1 MGRGIGAALSL
12 LLIPVYIRFLGVEAY
27 GLVGFFLLIQNIGG
41 LLDLGLST
49 MTNREIA
56 MRVAD
61 ENRRL
66 ETRDL
71 LRTVEAIYWPV
82 GMAIGLVV
90 FGAAPLIARHWLHPA
105 ALTVTTIEASIRL
118 MGIILAIQWPYS
130 IYEGAFHGLQRIVEF
145 NVVSAGM
152 QIVRATGAVIV
163 VWIWPT
169 ITAFF
174 VWQLAVSVITVSMLS
189 RFTWRYMPEGPRPR
203 VRFGLMRGVWRFAAG
218 MTASAALGA
227 VLSDAD
233 RFVLSRM
240 LPLES
245 FGYYSV
251 ALTAAMGL
259 LYLMAPI
266 SLTVLPRFT
275 ELLAKQ
281 KQEQL
286 VRTYHVSAQLMTV
299 VLTPAALVIALFSR
313 ELLAIWTRNDRIAE
327 RAGPLLTVLA
337 TALLLRTITEIPYIM
352 QLAQGRTRLAVYTNI
367 VAVALYLPLLAVL
380 VGRYGAIGAAAAMA
394 VLHGAK
400 FLIWGH
406 VVHAKILPTE
416 KWRWYFVDIGGP
428 AVAAAA
434 VVVGARLLIPRD
446 LFAPVVAG
454 VLLLAAVGGMAV
466 AVAAMAAPL
475 MRERARTL
483 LPLLRQFASAR
494 KASNPDVP

>member
-1 MGRGIGAALSL
+1 
-12 LLIPVYIRFLGVEAY
+12 
-27 GLVGFFLLIQNIGG
+27 
-41 LLDLGLST
+41 
-49 MTNREIA
+49 
-56 MRVAD
+56 
-61 ENRRL
+61 
-66 ETRDL
+66 
-71 LRTVEAIYWPV
+71 
-82 GMAIGLVV
+82 
-90 FGAAPLIARHWLHPA
+90 
-105 ALTVTTIEASIRL
+105 
-118 MGIILAIQWPYS
+118 
-130 IYEGAFHGLQRIVEF
+130 
-145 NVVSAGM
+145 
-152 QIVRATGAVIV
+152 
-163 VWIWPT
+163 
-169 ITAFF
+169 
-174 VWQLAVSVITVSMLS
+174 
-189 RFTWRYMPEGPRPR
+189 
-203 VRFGLMRGVWRFAAG
+203 
-218 MTASAALGA
+218 
-227 VLSDAD
+227 
-233 RFVLSRM
+233 
-240 LPLES
+240 
-245 FGYYSV
+245 
-251 ALTAAMGL
+251 MGL

-337 TALLLRTITEIPYIM
+337 MAVLLRTITEIPYIM

-380 VGRYGAIGAAAAMA
+380 VARYGAIGAAAAMA
-394 VLHGAK
+394 ILHGAK

-434 VVVGARLLIPRD
+434 VVVGARLLIPRG
-446 LFAPVVAG
+446 LFSPVVTG

-494 KASNPDVP
+494 KVSNPNVP